1 MKSVIFTYYSN
12 SVEDIFVD
20 NINSLVSQSKQKY
33 SAIVICSQVEVP
45 VKISKQLFKHFK
57 VIRIYPDHVSKIAR
71 KFSSTDRPLL
81 VNPFI
86 LTALAYTSA
95 DIITVFDPNLFV
107 INEYPA
113 YDGENLFF
121 KTHNGVIS
129 PSLFTIRRDSELAK
143 VSLAALAQT
152 DFTDPIILSRFTYL
166 VSNGW
171 AFSPKKLDLDKFVF
185 SFPFAEDKINQAKLI
200 ALDFTNTMTSLEV
213 HKEMWRIRESMLP
226 KVTTLIKITKAA
238 ANLVNTIEKKIAGF
252 TQTLAERSFTNNYRI
267 LFKYTSRSRPDLFD
281 RGVASIFNN
290 CNSSN
295 FLIFCS
301 LDEDDPTLPEYKAK
315 IETYSKDH
323 VKVVYGTS
331 KNKID
336 AINRDINDH
345 TGNWDI
351 IINMSDDM
359 VFIEYGFDEVIRQ
372 AFGNDL
378 DQFIHFS
385 DGSQLGNLCTMTIEG
400 KDYYRRFNYIYHPS
414 YISLW
419 CDLEAQDVAK
429 KLGKYKYMGD
439 DVQILKHLHPAN
451 GLAEYDEQY
460 KKTESR
466 SLWDADQQN
475 YNARKKL
482 GFVPD
487 KIEVQDHKPKFS
499 ILILSIE
506 SRLDMFTSLLEEFNS
521 QVNRHDGECEI
532 LFEIDNGA
540 RSTGEKRNSLLAR
553 ATGDYVAFF
562 DDDDWPAPNYI
573 DLILDAIKTKPDCCS
588 LLGEMTTN
596 GMNPEIFEHSIK
608 YNAWKTNT
616 SGKIKY
622 ERNPNHLNTIK
633 SSIAKT
639 IRFPEIDYGEDHA
652 WSTLLKNSG
661 LLKTE
666 STIDDVIYYYRFIEN
681 KNNI

>member
-1 MKSVIFTYYSN
+1 MKAVIFTYYSN
-12 SVEDIFVD
+12 SVEDIFVE

-33 SAIVICSQVEVP
+33 SAIVICSQVDVP
-45 VKISKQLFKHFK
+45 IKISKQLFKHFK
-57 VIRIYPDHVSKIAR
+57 VIRIYPDHVSKTAR
-71 KFSSTDRPLL
+71 KFSATDRSLI

-86 LTALAYTSA
+86 LTALSYTAA
-95 DIITVFDPNLFV
+95 DLITVFDPNLFV

-113 YDGENLFF
+113 YDGENIFY
-121 KTHNGVIS
+121 KTHTGVIS
-129 PSLFTIRRDSELAK
+129 PSLFTIRRDAELSK

-171 AFSPKKLDLDKFVF
+171 AFSPKKLISDKFVF
-185 SFPFAEDKINQAKLI
+185 SYPNPDDKINQSKLI
-200 ALDFTNTMTSLEV
+200 ALDFTNTVTSLNV
-213 HKEMWRIRESMLP
+213 HKEMWQIRDSLLP

-238 ANLVNTIEKKIAGF
+238 TALISKIEKN
-252 TQTLAERSFTNNYRI
+252 LAALSYESTSRTFMNNYRI

-295 FLIFCS
+295 FIIFCS

-315 IETYSKDH
+315 LATYSKDH

-372 AFGNDL
+372 AFDNDL

-385 DGSQLGNLCTMTIEG
+385 DGSQLSNLCTMTIEG

-460 KKTESR
+460 KKTESKN
-466 SLWDADQQN
+466 LWNADQET
-475 YNARKKL
+475 YNSRKKL
-482 GFVPD
+482 GFVTD
-487 KIEVQDHKPKFS
+487 RIDVLEHTPKFS
-499 ILILSIE
+499 ILILSVE
-506 SRLDMFTSLLEEFNS
+506 ERFDMFNSLVEEFNN
-521 QVNRHDGECEI
+521 QINRHDGECEI
-532 LFEIDNGA
+532 LFEIDNGFL
-540 RSTGEKRNSLLAR
+540 STGEKRNSILSR
-553 ATGDYVAFF
+553 AKGDYVAFF
-562 DDDDWPAPNYI
+562 DDDDWPSPNYI
-573 DLILDAIKTKPDCCS
+573 GLILEAIKTEPDCCS

-596 GMNPEIFEHSIK
+596 GMNPEVFEHSIK
-608 YNAWKTNT
+608 YSAWKTNPN
-616 SGKIKY
+616 GPIKY
-622 ERNPNHLNTIK
+622 ERNPNHLNAIK
-633 SSIAKT
+633 ASIAKSIKFPT
-639 IRFPEIDYGEDHA
+639 IDHGEDHA
-652 WSTLLKNSG
+652 WSKKLKDSG

-666 STIDDVIYYYRFIEN
+666 AHIKETIYYYRYIQ
-681 KNNI
+681 K